1 MASSLMR
8 VLSRKRSR
16 TSTIISEYAHDLLQ
30 EDVLD
35 GSIRIDEGTGS
46 GRFVLRELA
55 SLGDEQIASLT
66 KQADIITSFK
76 NVAGNI
82 VLTFSQ
88 RGDIAAAS
96 ASAAAAA
103 GGSSAPPSFSSEE
116 LSKFVR
122 PCDIVKIEEIV
133 KHLFK
138 CIPGIETV
146 SYKHETPQDRNL
158 VIVIFTLRLDSAS
171 IRAVRAHRDVAE
183 VSIYPHKKTTLAI
196 EVSIRQ

>member
-88 RGDIAAAS
+88 RGDIAASASAASAS
-96 ASAAAAA
+96 ASAA
-103 GGSSAPPSFSSEE
+103 APPSFSSEE

>member
-1 MASSLMR
+1 M
-8 VLSRKRSR
+8 
-16 TSTIISEYAHDLLQ
+16 
-30 EDVLD
+30 
-35 GSIRIDEGTGS
+35 
-46 GRFVLRELA
+46 LRELA

-88 RGDIAAAS
+88 RGDIAASAALAS
-96 ASAAAAA
+96 APSE
-103 GGSSAPPSFSSEE
+103 PPSVSSEE

-146 SYKHETPQDRNL
+146 SYKNETTQDRNL